1 MDSSE
6 NDITSL
12 ARVTEDGSR
21 KPTKRLGSWYREITS
36 KKTRP
41 EKIMDNEEE
50 FHDDLTDDK
59 LHQQSLES
67 TDNNSQLLL
76 RGSLSSFQNS
86 LDSASDTTIR
96 NFPRGSEKRVLN
108 PDILCLSMKKLK
120 LCEFEPLKLTQDNGS
135 FVADQQLI
143 SKAESSP
150 LEKSENVCAA
160 EDPTIFDTCASDS
173 STDLISLGNGLQSDL
188 VTLPDESNQIKSA
201 GNKDQLCSIENSDE
215 NLKEKSN
222 FNANDDLSVLFGL
235 VDNDEHEELSC
246 EESIFCSNLHVD
258 VFSEDE
264 VIFRALRNVFKKKL
278 KNFTNQTETLDIHQT
293 SDKDEF
299 KNHSKQYSQDC
310 AELDIF
316 EDRSKNTCLNSNSTS
331 EAQCQELKTTK
342 EHVACPPMSST
353 NGTKEKKCT
362 INFPSSVS
370 FNEKVKEQLHVDKIT
385 KAVECSKSCSSGKEG
400 GSKRSSD
407 DSKEMEEIPS
417 LLSFIQKSGPE
428 TMIKRLTKNRKINL
442 LEASQLPSFKKSVSI
457 DSPTD
462 HIFPMDMENIMK
474 LFETAPAESKISGSA
489 NNSTNGTK

>member
-1 MDSSE
+1 ME
-6 NDITSL
+6 SL
-12 ARVTEDGSR
+12 ESDLKSLVGVTEVGSR
-21 KPTKRLGSWYREITS
+21 KPNKRMGSWIIEIAA

-41 EKIMDNEEE
+41 EEIMDNEEE
-50 FHDDLTDDK
+50 LPDDLTNDK

-76 RGSLSSFQNS
+76 RESLSSFQN
-86 LDSASDTTIR
+86 LLASASDTTIR

-108 PDILCLSMKKLK
+108 PDILCFSMKKLK
-120 LCEFEPLKLTQDNGS
+120 LSEFEPLKLPQDDGS
-135 FVADQQLI
+135 FIVDQQLI
-143 SKAESSP
+143 SKAESSL
-150 LEKSENVCAA
+150 LEKSENLCAA

-201 GNKDQLCSIENSDE
+201 GNKDQLCSVENSDE
-215 NLKEKSN
+215 NLKEKSS

-235 VDNDEHEELSC
+235 VDNDEHEELSFA
-246 EESIFCSNLHVD
+246 ESIFCSNLHVD

-293 SDKDEF
+293 SDKNEF
-299 KNHSKQYSQDC
+299 KII
-310 AELDIF
+310 A
-316 EDRSKNTCLNSNSTS
+316 NST
-331 EAQCQELKTTK
+331 ELKTTK

-442 LEASQLPSFKKSVSI
+442 LEASQLPSLKKV
-457 DSPTD
+457 
-462 HIFPMDMENIMK
+462 FR
-474 LFETAPAESKISGSA
+474 
-489 NNSTNGTK
+489 

>member
-50 FHDDLTDDK
+50 LPDDLTDDK

-120 LCEFEPLKLTQDNGS
+120 LE
-135 FVADQQLI
+135 
-143 SKAESSP
+143 
-150 LEKSENVCAA
+150 SENLCAA
-160 EDPTIFDTCASDS
+160 EDPTIFDACASDS
-173 STDLISLGNGLQSDL
+173 STDLISLGNSLQSDL

-201 GNKDQLCSIENSDE
+201 GNKDQLCSVENSDE